1 MPFAEL
7 LKSMRQALVYL
18 HRAIPESE
26 KALKSSARE
35 NEGATSSLVSITY
48 MFLWPTCTVA
58 NKPEFPA
65 RIRKLALRMRAR
77 DRLCEPR
84 VRASL
89 NLHPP
94 SLRKL
99 ALRMRGRGRHC
110 EPRVRASLYLHP
122 PRIFLPLCKRHKNVT
137 TESERMTECDG
148 NKYDVFYP

>member
-18 HRAIPESE
+18 HRAIPEAE

-35 NEGATSSLVSITY
+35 NEGVTSSLVSITY
-48 MFLWPTCTVA
+48 MFLRPTCTVA
-58 NKPEFPA
+58 NKPEFSV

-77 DRLCEPR
+77 D
-84 VRASL
+84 
-89 NLHPP
+89 
-94 SLRKL
+94 
-99 ALRMRGRGRHC
+99 RHC

-122 PRIFLPLCKRHKNVT
+122 PRIFSPLCKRHKNVT